1 MRKST
6 IIAVATIVIVAA
18 IIVVYYTFDPAQYS
32 FFPRCPSKLITGY
45 DCPGCGTQRAFHALL
60 NGNLAEALHHNAI
73 LLLAVPFLVVY
84 AAASILKK
92 RLPRFH
98 AAMNSSIVCWTV
110 LGILLLWW
118 VVRNTLEI
126 FQ

>member
-6 IIAVATIVIVAA
+6 IIAVATILIVAA
-18 IIVVYYTFDPAQYS
+18 IIVVYYLFNPAQYS

-60 NGNLAEALHHNAI
+60 NGNIAEALHYNAI
-73 LLLAVPFLVVY
+73 LFIAVPFLVIY
-84 AAASILKK
+84 SAAAILKK

-98 AAMNSSIVCWTV
+98 ATMNSAVVGWTV
-110 LGILLLWW
+110 LVILLLWW
-118 VVRNTLEI
+118 VVRNTVEI
-126 FQ
+126 F